1 MQSYGIFLN
10 LKLPNILIFS
20 NLNRK
25 LLNFSELQRSLAVH
39 NWVLPANRHK
49 KLHKQ
54 CLWSDKYKMKNGVY
68 LLFCSSSFLFCSSF
82 SLSFMILIAVAL
94 LPSLKESFLNF
105 VKPPLNEDS
114 LFIASSPK

>member
-10 LKLPNILIFS
+10 LNLLNMLIFN

-39 NWVLPANRHK
+39 NWVLQANRHK

-54 CLWSDKYKMKNGVY
+54 CLWSDKYNTETTK
-68 LLFCSSSFLFCSSF
+68 FTCF
-82 SLSFMILIAVAL
+82 SVPPASYFEVPLVCLS
-94 LPSLKESFLNF
+94 
-105 VKPPLNEDS
+105 
-114 LFIASSPK
+114 